1 MKNKIFLILLIL
13 IIESNSKPEL
23 QNFQIKVDFSYL
35 NSEDLYIKKLMRIE
49 LDKITKYFKN
59 LFKYPNYSYLYKAN
73 NNNTDRILKC
83 NGTDIELKY
92 DKESIDKKTFLL
104 IFPRIIIDN
113 NTKIKNNPVLIDC
126 QKKGTNSLVLILDF
140 YFNEER
146 QMKRVIPLNFKNQ
159 KYQWTIIR
167 YILSSIGFNKESFSK
182 LKLSN
187 NIFINNITSLKKQS

>member
-83 NGTDIELKY
+83 NGTNIELKY

-167 YILSSIGFNKESFSK
+167 YILSSIGFNK
-182 LKLSN
+182 
-187 NIFINNITSLKKQS
+187 